1 MKEEIESVLYQAVE
15 LLNKD
20 VEITES
26 LSNMA
31 RTFILQLIATLVLF
45 LLIRFKFWNLI
56 TSMIESRKK
65 AIDESLK
72 EKDEAILLRDE
83 ARKEVEVLK
92 TDAKKNAMLII
103 EEAKKTSTIE
113 ANEIIDNA
121 RKQIIAEEEA
131 SHRLIEKE
139 RVEMEEGIKKEII
152 DVAFTMS
159 EKILGRE
166 INKDDHKQIVDDAMS
181 ILDEEGKK

>member
-1 MKEEIESVLYQAVE
+1 MKKFGTTINGYDKTEVNRFVDDVTHEYESM
-15 LLNKD
+15 LNKLKHKD
-20 VEITES
+20 REIS
-26 LSNMA
+26 L
-31 RTFILQLIATLVLF
+31 
-45 LLIRFKFWNLI
+45 
-56 TSMIESRKK
+56 
-65 AIDESLK
+65 LK
-72 EKDEAILLRDE
+72 EQLEHYHGLESALNKTILVAEDSSNQIKKIAKDEA
-83 ARKEVEVLK
+83 K
-92 TDAKKNAMLII
+92 LII

-152 DVAFTMS
+152 DVAFMMS